1 MPQRLYDAAD
11 RGDAAAVAEF
21 LREGDDANEAAN
33 DWAPLHVACFKGHF
47 DAVKALL
54 DGGAD
59 VKATVRDEHEE
70 ARHRGATPL
79 HMAARHGSVVVVNLL
94 LERGADVDAANKNGV
109 RALLLAAQEGHVDA
123 IKALL
128 EAHAD
133 VDAANNN
140 GDRAFDLAV
149 KNGHTAA
156 IHLIEGGAAIHLIEP
171 LEPRVELA
179 READSSSST
188 LEERIRTLEAD
199 NRALRAM
206 VLGWGEGRWAHPD
219 VPQPDEEV
227 EKFKVSGRQW
237 G

>member
-1 MPQRLYDAAD
+1 MPRLWDAAK
-11 RGDAAAVAEF
+11 RGDAAAVAKF
-21 LREGDDANEAAN
+21 LREGDDANGRAAN
-33 DWAPLHVACFKGHF
+33 GWAPLIVA
-47 DAVKALL
+47 A
-54 DGGAD
+54 
-59 VKATVRDEHEE
+59 E
-70 ARHRGATPL
+70 
-79 HMAARHGSVVVVNLL
+79 
-94 LERGADVDAANKNGV
+94 
-109 RALLLAAQEGHVDA
+109 QGHVDA